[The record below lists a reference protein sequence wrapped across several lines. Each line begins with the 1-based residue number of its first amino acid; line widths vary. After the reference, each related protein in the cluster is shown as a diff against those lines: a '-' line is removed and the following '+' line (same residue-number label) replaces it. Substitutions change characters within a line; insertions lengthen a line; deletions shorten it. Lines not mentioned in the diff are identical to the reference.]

1 MMKTLPLFLTLLC
14 AGHAA
19 LAEDPLV
26 QPVIDGCIDK
36 LVESGSASRPGGE
49 VLDTMYSEAGSQ
61 VFLQDADGRVWKCFG
76 YRDGSVESLEPATSD
91 EIEAA
96 LARAAEQAALA
107 PERIAF
113 APGTSGA
120 TITETL
126 EAGGAKQYVLGA
138 QSGQVLDL
146 RVVPAGGAMYYI
158 LRGPDGEILLGGTDA
173 ATPYRGTLPQS
184 GDFVVE
190 VVSQESAPLTF
201 DMVVSIE

>member
-1 MMKTLPLFLTLLC
+1 MKALPLILALLC
-14 AGHAA
+14 TAQAA

-36 LVESGSASRPGGE
+36 LVESGSASRPGGQ
-49 VLDTMYSEAGSQ
+49 VIDTMYSEAGSM

-76 YRDGSVESLEPATSD
+76 YRDGSVESLEPATND
-91 EIEAA
+91 EIDEAR
-96 LARAAEQAALA
+96 ARAAEQAALA
-107 PERIAF
+107 PERIQF

-120 TITETL
+120 TITRTL

-138 QSGQVLDL
+138 REGQVLNL

-158 LRGPDGEILLGGTDA
+158 LRGPDGAILLEGTDA

-184 GDFVVE
+184 GDFIVE
-190 VVSQESAPLTF
+190 VVSHESAPLTF
-201 DMVVSIE
+201 DMVISIE